1 MVGTIEQRTMR
12 KVYWRILPFTG
23 LLYFICYLDRVNVGF
38 AALTM
43 RQDLGLSQAALG
55 LGMGTAFFL
64 GYFLLEV
71 PSNVILHKVGA
82 RLWIARIM
90 ITWGLISGATAFV
103 NEIAGLIGISSE
115 WSFYL
120 IRFLLGLAEAGF
132 FPGMILFF
140 TYWFPP
146 VHRGRIIAG
155 FMTAIPISIA
165 LGAPVSTSIMELNG
179 FLGLAGWKWLFLIE
193 ATPALLLGI
202 SCLLFL
208 TDRPEKASWLAADEK
223 AWLAAELKKE
233 QREVEAERTYSV
245 WQAMYNPRVIALA
258 VIYFGVAAA
267 SVGLVMFLA
276 QIVKELGLSNFW
288 TGYASSIPYIVG
300 TIGMIVAG
308 FVTDR
313 MGERRWN
320 CFALCLFAAA
330 GLALAG
336 LTHGTWW
343 SIGALSI
350 ATIGF
355 YGMKPSFW
363 PMPSLFLTGTAAA
376 AGIAWINA
384 LGNLAGTITPW
395 VVGTIK
401 DATGSF
407 GGGLYALAG
416 FAVLSAIVTVI
427 GVPSTRRRAP
437 RLMAAAEVAAE

>member
-1 MVGTIEQRTMR
+1 M
-12 KVYWRILPFTG
+12 
-23 LLYFICYLDRVNVGF
+23 
-38 AALTM
+38 
-43 RQDLGLSQAALG
+43 
-55 LGMGTAFFL
+55 
-64 GYFLLEV
+64 
-71 PSNVILHKVGA
+71 
-82 RLWIARIM
+82 
-90 ITWGLISGATAFV
+90 
-103 NEIAGLIGISSE
+103 
-115 WSFYL
+115 
-120 IRFLLGLAEAGF
+120 RFLLGLAEAGF

-165 LGAPVSTSIMELNG
+165 LGAPVSTSIMELHG

-193 ATPALLLGI
+193 ATPAVLLGI
-202 SCLLFL
+202 GCLLFL
-208 TDRPEKASWLAADEK
+208 TDRPEKAAWLAADEK
-223 AWLAAELKKE
+223 AWLAAELRKE
-233 QREVEAERTYSV
+233 QREIEAERTYSV

-258 VIYFGVAAA
+258 VIYFGIAAA

-288 TGYASSIPYIVG
+288 TGYASSIPYVVG

-313 MGERRWN
+313 MGQRRWN
-320 CFALCLFAAA
+320 CFALCLLAAA

-343 SIGALSI
+343 SIAALSI

-437 RLMAAAEVAAE
+437 RLTAAAEAAAE

>member
-1 MVGTIEQRTMR
+1 MERTIEQRTMR
-12 KVYWRILPFTG
+12 KVYRRILPFTG

-55 LGMGTAFFL
+55 LGMGTAFFI
-64 GYFLLEV
+64 GYFMLEV
-71 PSNVILHKVGA
+71 PSNVALHKFGA

-90 ITWGLISGATAFV
+90 ISWGLVSGATAFV
-103 NEIAGLIGISSE
+103 SGEY
-115 WSFYL
+115 SFFAV
-120 IRFLLGLAEAGF
+120 RFLLGLAEAGF

-165 LGAPVSTSIMELNG
+165 LGAPVSTTIMELHG
-179 FLGLAGWKWLFLIE
+179 AFGLAGWKWLFLLE
-193 ATPALLLGI
+193 ATPAILLGI
-202 SCLLFL
+202 VCLFYL
-208 TDRPEKASWLAADEK
+208 TDRPEKASWLQADEK
-223 AWLAAELKKE
+223 AWLAAELAKE
-233 QREVEAERTYSV
+233 QRQIESV
-245 WQAMYNPRVIALA
+245 GSFTLWQSLYNPRVIALA
-258 VIYFGVAAA
+258 LIYFGIAAA

-276 QIVKELGLSNFW
+276 QIIKELGLSNLV
-288 TGYASSIPYIVG
+288 TGYVAAIPYVIG
-300 TIGMIVAG
+300 TVGMIVAG
-308 FVTDR
+308 FITDR

-320 CFALCLFAAA
+320 CFTLCLTAAA
-330 GLALAG
+330 GLTVAG

-343 SIGALSI
+343 SLIGLSI
-350 ATIGF
+350 ATVGF

-395 VVGTIK
+395 VVGYMK
-401 DATGSF
+401 DVTGSF
-407 GGGLYALAG
+407 AGGLFALAG
-416 FAVLSAIVTVI
+416 FAVFSAVVTLI
-427 GVPSTRRRAP
+427 GIPSDRKTTAALASAARAP
-437 RLMAAAEVAAE
+437 AE

>member
-1 MVGTIEQRTMR
+1 MMVATIEQRTMR
-12 KVYWRILPFTG
+12 KIYWRILPFTG

-55 LGMGTAFFL
+55 LGMGTAFFI

-71 PSNVILHKVGA
+71 PSNVILHKIGA

-103 NEIAGLIGISSE
+103 SGE
-115 WSFYL
+115 WSFYTV
-120 IRFLLGLAEAGF
+120 RFLLGLAEAGF

-179 FLGLAGWKWLFLIE
+179 FLGIAGWKWLFLIE
-193 ATPALLLGI
+193 ATPAVLLGI

-208 TDRPEKASWLAADEK
+208 TDRPEKAGWLEADEK
-223 AWLAAELKKE
+223 AWLAGELQKE
-233 QREVEAERTYSV
+233 QRQVESV
-245 WQAMYNPRVIALA
+245 GTHTLWQSLYNPRVLALA
-258 VIYFGVAAA
+258 LIYFGIAAA

-276 QIVKELGLSNFW
+276 QIVKELGLSNLM
-288 TGYASSIPYIVG
+288 TGFASSIPYVIG
-300 TIGMIVAG
+300 TICMIVAG
-308 FVTDR
+308 VITDR
-313 MGERRWN
+313 TGDRRLN
-320 CFALCLFAAA
+320 CAALCLLAAI
-330 GLALAG
+330 GLVLAG

-343 SIGALSI
+343 SIAALSI

-355 YGMKPSFW
+355 YRM
-363 PMPSLFLTGTAAA
+363 
-376 AGIAWINA
+376 N
-384 LGNLAGTITPW
+384 
-395 VVGTIK
+395 
-401 DATGSF
+401 
-407 GGGLYALAG
+407 
-416 FAVLSAIVTVI
+416 
-427 GVPSTRRRAP
+427 
-437 RLMAAAEVAAE
+437 

>member
-1 MVGTIEQRTMR
+1 MVATIEQRTMR
-12 KVYWRILPFTG
+12 KIYWRILPFTG

-55 LGMGTAFFL
+55 LGMGTAFFI
-64 GYFLLEV
+64 GYFILEV
-71 PSNVILHKVGA
+71 PSNVILHKIGA

-103 NEIAGLIGISSE
+103 SGE
-115 WSFYL
+115 WSFYTV
-120 IRFLLGLAEAGF
+120 RFLLGLAEAGF

-165 LGAPVSTSIMELNG
+165 LGAPVSTSIMELHG

-193 ATPALLLGI
+193 ATPAVLLGI
-202 SCLLFL
+202 GCLLFL
-208 TDRPEKASWLAADEK
+208 TDRPEKAAWLAADEK
-223 AWLAAELKKE
+223 AWLAAELRKE
-233 QREVEAERTYSV
+233 QREIEAERTYSV

-258 VIYFGVAAA
+258 VIYFGIAAA

-288 TGYASSIPYIVG
+288 TGYASSIPYVVG

-313 MGERRWN
+313 MGQRRWN
-320 CFALCLFAAA
+320 CFALCLLAAA

-343 SIGALSI
+343 SIAALSI

-437 RLMAAAEVAAE
+437 RLTAAAEAAAE